1 MNRPPDSSSRSHA
14 VIAVIVGDRG
24 NASAIAVPTL
34 IVEVVAVAA
43 AAVMNAVLVVSAAQQ
58 DSKPAPST
66 IWAIGPIIVIG
77 PPTPIP

>member
-1 MNRPPDSSSRSHA
+1 M
-14 VIAVIVGDRG
+14 
-24 NASAIAVPTL
+24 
-34 IVEVVAVAA
+34 AA